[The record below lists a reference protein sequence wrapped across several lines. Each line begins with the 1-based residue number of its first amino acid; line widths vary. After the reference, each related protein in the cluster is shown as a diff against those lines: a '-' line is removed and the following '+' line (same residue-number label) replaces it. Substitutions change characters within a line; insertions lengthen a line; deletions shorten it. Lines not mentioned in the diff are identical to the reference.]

1 LVIAQAAAAAAAVVV
16 VMVVLDVTRNFTSV
30 RSLASP
36 GPDAPISVEGK
47 RASHFENVYD
57 FYKPNLSRCD
67 V

>member
-1 LVIAQAAAAAAAVVV
+1 LVIALAAAAAAVVV
-16 VMVVLDVTRNFTSV
+16 MMVVLDITRNFTSV